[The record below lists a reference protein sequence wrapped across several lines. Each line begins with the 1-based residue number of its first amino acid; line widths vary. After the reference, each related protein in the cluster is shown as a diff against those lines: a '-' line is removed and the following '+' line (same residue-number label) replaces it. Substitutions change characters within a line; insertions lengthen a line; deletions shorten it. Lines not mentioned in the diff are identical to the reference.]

1 MARPTPITTKPGRKP
16 GELVVQLPPGWDLR
30 LRRVLRTIL
39 DDALPDPREHGLTAS
54 QRDGRVQLRRRRLQA
69 AVCTFV
75 SDLLTADIVG
85 KEIALTTRSRHG
97 IRSGSLREHVQKIL
111 REVSRG

>member
-1 MARPTPITTKPGRKP
+1 MARPNPITTKPGRKP

-30 LRRVLRTIL
+30 LRRVLRTML
-39 DDALPDPREHGLTAS
+39 DDALPDPREPGLSAT
-54 QRDGRVQLRRRRLQA
+54 QRDARIRLRRRRLQA
-69 AVCTFV
+69 AVCAFV

-97 IRSGSLREHVQKIL
+97 FRSGSLREHVQRIL
-111 REVSRG
+111 REVAR

>member
-1 MARPTPITTKPGRKP
+1 MARPHPISTKPGRKP

-30 LRRVLRTIL
+30 LRRVLRTML
-39 DDALPDPREHGLTAS
+39 DDALPDAREPGLTVA
-54 QRDGRVQLRRRRLQA
+54 QREARIRLRRRRLQA

-85 KEIALTTRSRHG
+85 KEIALTSRSRHG
-97 IRSGSLREHVQKIL
+97 VRSGSLREHVQKIL
-111 REVSRG
+111 REVSRR

>member
-1 MARPTPITTKPGRKP
+1 MARPTPITTKPGRKT

-30 LRRVLRTIL
+30 LRRVLRTML
-39 DDALPDPREHGLTAS
+39 DDALPDAREAGLTSS
-54 QRDGRVQLRRRRLQA
+54 QREARIRLRRNRLQA

-85 KEIALTTRSRHG
+85 KEIALTTRSRYG
-97 IRSGSLREHVQKIL
+97 VRSGSLREHVQRIL
-111 REVSRG
+111 REVTHR

>member
-1 MARPTPITTKPGRKP
+1 MARPNPITTKPGRKS

-30 LRRVLRTIL
+30 LRRVLRTML
-39 DDALPDPREHGLTAS
+39 DDALPDPREPGLTPQ
-54 QRDGRVQLRRRRLQA
+54 QRNARISLRRRRLQA

-97 IRSGSLREHVQKIL
+97 FRSGSLREHVQKIL
-111 REVSRG
+111 REVSH

>member
-1 MARPTPITTKPGRKP
+1 MSRPHPITTKPGRKP
-16 GELVVQLPPGWDLR
+16 GELVVQLPAGWDLR

-39 DDALPDPREHGLTAS
+39 ADALPDPREPGLTAA
-54 QRDGRVQLRRRRLQA
+54 QREARIRLRRQRLQH

-85 KEIALTTRSRHG
+85 KEFALASRSRHG
-97 IRSGSLREHVQKIL
+97 VRGGSLREHVQAIL
-111 REVSRG
+111 REVGGR